1 MPVQQ
6 APFAREL
13 EVGGKALLC
22 SSCQKGHSGSASR
35 FRVATWRTLGP
46 HHWHRQKQI
55 AGCCCFC
62 MNIYM
67 DAFYQA
73 SNAANRAL
81 ACANKINFNNSR
93 HARCRHTSM
102 CYTCTL
108 MSRGCQIVTQDASA
122 ASPPWNLNP
131 KNFNGKSVRQLGK
144 N

>member
-93 HARCRHTSM
+93 HTSM
-102 CYTCTL
+102 CYIHMHVHSCPGDVKL
-108 MSRGCQIVTQDASA
+108 SHRISA

-131 KNFNGKSVRQLGK
+131 KKFNGKSVRQLGK